1 MTIRTN
7 HIITITGSVLSD
19 AEFNPVERTLTVDT
33 VEGDDISM
41 SQAISLRVEMENLIG
56 VDITSDALFA
66 VLLEEIGEDNLK
78 ELLADWGSRVGH
90 GITARVDALLD
101 DLSEIVR
108 EYNDLLC

>member
-78 ELLADWGSRVGH
+78 ELLADWGN
-90 GITARVDALLD
+90 RVDAVRVAGLLD

-108 EYNDLLC
+108 EYSGLLS

>member
-19 AEFNPVERTLTVDT
+19 AEFNPVKRTITVDT

-41 SQAISLRVEMENLIG
+41 SEEISLRVEMENLIG
-56 VDITSDALFA
+56 VDITSDALFT

-78 ELLADWGSRVGH
+78 ELLADWGN
-90 GITARVDALLD
+90 RVDAVRVAGLLD

-108 EYNDLLC
+108 AYSGLLS

>member
-19 AEFNPVERTLTVDT
+19 AEFNPVKRTITVDT

-41 SQAISLRVEMENLIG
+41 SEEISLRVEMENLIG
-56 VDITSDALFA
+56 VDITSDALFT

-78 ELLADWGSRVGH
+78 ELLADWGN
-90 GITARVDALLD
+90 RVDAVRVAGLLD

-108 EYNDLLC
+108 EYSGLLS

>member
-56 VDITSDALFA
+56 VDITSAALFA

-78 ELLADWGSRVGH
+78 ELLADWGN
-90 GITARVDALLD
+90 RVDAVRVAGLLD

-108 EYNDLLC
+108 EYSGLLS